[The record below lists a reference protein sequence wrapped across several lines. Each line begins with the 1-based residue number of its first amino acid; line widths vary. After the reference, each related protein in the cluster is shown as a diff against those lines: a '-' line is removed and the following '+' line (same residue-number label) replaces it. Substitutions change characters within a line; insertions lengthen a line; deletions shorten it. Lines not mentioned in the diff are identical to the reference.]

1 MLHSVLMF
9 SHQSAKCKDVRG
21 SVYTVQLENPSIIS
35 IPTVSPFRFIFFP
48 SSVFLLFISVFP
60 IQIHFFLS
68 VPGFVL
74 LVFSFFSFFQTSCVL
89 CGTKHILHLSFKLQT
104 DRNSFIIL
112 RNSSECYTS
121 LNNTGN
127 IYVP

>member
-1 MLHSVLMF
+1 
-9 SHQSAKCKDVRG
+9 
-21 SVYTVQLENPSIIS
+21 
-35 IPTVSPFRFIFFP
+35 
-48 SSVFLLFISVFP
+48 
-60 IQIHFFLS
+60 

-89 CGTKHILHLSFKLQT
+89 CGTKSILHLSFKLQT

-127 IYVP
+127 IYIP